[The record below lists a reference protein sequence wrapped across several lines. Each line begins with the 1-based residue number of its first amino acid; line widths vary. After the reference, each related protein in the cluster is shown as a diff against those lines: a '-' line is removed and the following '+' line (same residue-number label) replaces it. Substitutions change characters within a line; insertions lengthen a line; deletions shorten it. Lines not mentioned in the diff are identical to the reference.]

1 MKWSFWNAD
10 QEDWMRWR
18 LASLGYPYPNNL
30 TSTSQLSTLQDRI
43 FYAMFSM
50 KSKNKNSCRLEFNLL
65 SLQLVPTTAKET
77 ITKYILL
84 SLVGKFKQSFLAS
97 IFYWSFTRT
106 TGPEVKP
113 LQKARSGGQR
123 NEIQEFIKKVLLIYL
138 SCLTMSSNAPVQVM
152 PVNAHYQPGGPNEL
166 IETALLTKFAW
177 GETFKKLI
185 VSWVTI
191 YFYLFY

>member
-1 MKWSFWNAD
+1 MLRASAMKWSFWNAD

-123 NEIQEFIKKVLLIYL
+123 NEIQEFIKKVLFTHPVDLWANALRRWCPSMRTINL
-138 SCLTMSSNAPVQVM
+138 VVPTSWLRLPSSQS
-152 PVNAHYQPGGPNEL
+152 
-166 IETALLTKFAW
+166 LLEGKPSKSSLYP
-177 GETFKKLI
+177 E
-185 VSWVTI
+185 
-191 YFYLFY
+191 